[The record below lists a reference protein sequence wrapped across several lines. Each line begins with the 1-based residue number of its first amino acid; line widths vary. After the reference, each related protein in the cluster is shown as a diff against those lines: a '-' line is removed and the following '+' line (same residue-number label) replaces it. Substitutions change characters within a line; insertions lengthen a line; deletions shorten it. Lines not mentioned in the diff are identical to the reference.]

1 MSTFVKRWFAR
12 SVCRVER
19 GDTALVTAEEGGNM
33 SGSVRDGVAVI
44 KPDQTYVGKQGFT
57 YRAGAFAE
65 TVGAQNVPVN
75 DGKQTMK
82 GVTPPIYQW
91 TPVIAPS
98 GMIFYSDDAFPD
110 WKNNLFVGGLAAAS
124 LVRLELEGD
133 RAMHEERLLTRLGH
147 RIRDIAQAPDGTIY
161 VITDED
167 DGRLLRLA
175 PE

>member
-1 MSTFVKRWFAR
+1 
-12 SVCRVER
+12 
-19 GDTALVTAEEGGNM
+19 M

-57 YRAGAFAE
+57 YRAGASAE

-98 GMIFYSDDAFPD
+98 GMIFYSGDAFPD

-124 LVRLELEGD
+124 LVRLELEATGSCTRSVSSRG
-133 RAMHEERLLTRLGH
+133 RAPYRRRCAGARWYDLCDH
-147 RIRDIAQAPDGTIY
+147 
-161 VITDED
+161 
-167 DGRLLRLA
+167 
-175 PE
+175 

>member
-1 MSTFVKRWFAR
+1 
-12 SVCRVER
+12 
-19 GDTALVTAEEGGNM
+19 M

-91 TPVIAPS
+91 TPVIAP
-98 GMIFYSDDAFPD
+98 I
-110 WKNNLFVGGLAAAS
+110 
-124 LVRLELEGD
+124 
-133 RAMHEERLLTRLGH
+133 
-147 RIRDIAQAPDGTIY
+147 DGS
-161 VITDED
+161 
-167 DGRLLRLA
+167 A
-175 PE
+175 